1 MTQEDNIDHN
11 NNKIM
16 EAKSESEL
24 WRIANNVI
32 KPKDQSSIK
41 LNINGK
47 IINDEKEVAEK
58 FNEFFVEKIALL
70 KQDID
75 KTLIKDPLEK
85 LANKMKNNKNRFSL
99 KKISQSKLLKTMNKL
114 KKKKSAG
121 IDGLCQDQLIL
132 GASVLVS
139 PLAFIINKSII
150 TGMFPS
156 AWKEALITPVLKKGC
171 AETMSNYRPVSC
183 LPAASKVLES
193 IACEQ
198 MSNYLEKFGLLP
210 ENQHGFRPKRSTMT
224 AWEDI
229 QLDWAQKTEERN
241 VTGVLL
247 WDLSPFIVAN
257 DHS

>member
-1 MTQEDNIDHN
+1 
-11 NNKIM
+11 M

-114 KKKKSAG
+114 KKKK
-121 IDGLCQDQLIL
+121 
-132 GASVLVS
+132 VLV
-139 PLAFIINKSII
+139 
-150 TGMFPS
+150 
-156 AWKEALITPVLKKGC
+156 
-171 AETMSNYRPVSC
+171 
-183 LPAASKVLES
+183 
-193 IACEQ
+193 
-198 MSNYLEKFGLLP
+198 
-210 ENQHGFRPKRSTMT
+210 
-224 AWEDI
+224 
-229 QLDWAQKTEERN
+229 
-241 VTGVLL
+241 
-247 WDLSPFIVAN
+247 
-257 DHS
+257 